1 MIRLNRLWLPEHLP
15 QLHWPLTIPCAFQAL
30 CEVKFVAQQQTNKAI
45 LRSRVECRSDQKVIF
60 ILSFGQARR
69 ELPNAQYI
77 CPFQE
82 VCCQNSFGTQ
92 FVRKSSKSCQKCDQ
106 ASTNPSSTHQLL
118 KRTNFDCNYF
128 QRFPFSIPWKMFPA
142 FYKKHQKKILLLLM
156 CKNTSFLLP
165 FKLSY
170 KK

>member
-1 MIRLNRLWLPEHLP
+1 MLNIIELEYFWLPEHL
-15 QLHWPLTIPCAFQAL
+15 LHLQRPLTIS
-30 CEVKFVAQQQTNKAI
+30 VKLVAYQQTNKAI

-118 KRTNFDCNYF
+118 KRTNFNCNYF

-142 FYKKHQKKILLLLM
+142 FYKKHQKRYFY
-156 CKNTSFLLP
+156 C
-165 FKLSY
+165 
-170 KK
+170 